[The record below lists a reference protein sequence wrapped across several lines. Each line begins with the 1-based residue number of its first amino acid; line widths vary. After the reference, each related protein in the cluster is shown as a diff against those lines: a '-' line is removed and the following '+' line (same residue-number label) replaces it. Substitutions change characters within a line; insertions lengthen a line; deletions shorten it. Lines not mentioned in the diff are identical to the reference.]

1 MDGIKILYLHT
12 TDNLSNCRIAW
23 TFQKFGFLCT
33 FENLA
38 RSDEISL
45 KQVINAAFCVNT
57 DKLIYLGVN

>member
-1 MDGIKILYLHT
+1 MNFSKV
-12 TDNLSNCRIAW
+12 C
-23 TFQKFGFLCT
+23 FLCK

-38 RSDEISL
+38 GNDEISL